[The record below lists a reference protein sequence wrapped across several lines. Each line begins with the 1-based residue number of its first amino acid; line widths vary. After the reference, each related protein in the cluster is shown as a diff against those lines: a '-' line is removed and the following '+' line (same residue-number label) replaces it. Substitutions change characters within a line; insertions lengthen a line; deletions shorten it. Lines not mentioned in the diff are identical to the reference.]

1 MFMPAA
7 GGRRRV
13 LPSSRKCYES
23 ELRTEKRIMILSHP
37 LCVETETRSTI
48 RLIYIYSTKVERNF
62 GGMDV
67 SVRKRR
73 NRGGRRKT
81 FSIKIKD
88 QPSSK
93 NPRW

>member
-48 RLIYIYSTKVERNF
+48 RLIYILDE
-62 GGMDV
+62 GGKKFWRDGCIGEEKEE
-67 SVRKRR
+67 SWRK
-73 NRGGRRKT
+73 K
-81 FSIKIKD
+81 
-88 QPSSK
+88 K
-93 NPRW
+93 NIFH